1 MRWVDPHPRLRLGAS
16 LQLSVD
22 VAAMGRLRVE
32 LRLEDCDRDVDST
45 VTWRDGPTVPL
56 RERPLRLRIAM
67 RSARLFRLPVRGVRR
82 RPDLIAAAA
91 AAFAARRRS
100 GFPIAHE

>member
-32 LRLEDCDRDVDST
+32 LRLEDCAIGCCST
-45 VTWRDGPTVPL
+45 TWTQPSPGGDGPTVPL
-56 RERPLRLRIAM
+56 RERPVRLRIAM
-67 RSARLFRLPVRGVRR
+67 RSARLFAFPFVESEGVRT
-82 RPDLIAAAA
+82 
-91 AAFAARRRS
+91 
-100 GFPIAHE
+100 